1 VLTRGAIWP
10 ATHRAIQQRW
20 LVPTHGAIWA
30 ATHAR
35 TRGRHGHLPHLSENT
50 MDLLRSAIV
59 ALTGGNRAT
68 PPFSGGLLDWST
80 RAIRTGFGCGSPPL
94 PTRRAPTIELNE
106 GERESL
112 CRRPRAA
119 TGNPRTANTPSAEFG
134 SGASCF
140 CEEYMCGVAVTGV
153 PSVRLESLA
162 CVLLPPRRVDNCLC
176 TINRRR
182 VTTLLAKLCLRYV
195 YSGLDRSFRRGIR

>member
-1 VLTRGAIWP
+1 
-10 ATHRAIQQRW
+10 
-20 LVPTHGAIWA
+20 
-30 ATHAR
+30 
-35 TRGRHGHLPHLSENT
+35 
-50 MDLLRSAIV
+50 MDLLRSAII

-80 RAIRTGFGCGSPPL
+80 RAIRTGSGCGSPPL
-94 PTRRAPTIELNE
+94 PTRRAPTIELSE

-112 CRRPRAA
+112 RRRPWAA
-119 TGNPRTANTPSAEFG
+119 TGNPRTANTPSAKFG
-134 SGASCF
+134 LGASCF

-153 PSVRLESLA
+153 PSVRLESLTG
-162 CVLLPPRRVDNCLC
+162 VLPPRRVDNCLR